1 MRVIAISNLKKSTG
15 TLKHSK
21 RGRITIKYKYSGC
34 DYTCYTI
41 RELEGGVVGREE
53 REGP

>member
-1 MRVIAISNLKKSTG
+1 MAISTG
-15 TLKHSK
+15 TLKPSK

-34 DYTCYTI
+34 DCDTCYTK
-41 RELEGGVVGREE
+41 ELEGGVVGREE